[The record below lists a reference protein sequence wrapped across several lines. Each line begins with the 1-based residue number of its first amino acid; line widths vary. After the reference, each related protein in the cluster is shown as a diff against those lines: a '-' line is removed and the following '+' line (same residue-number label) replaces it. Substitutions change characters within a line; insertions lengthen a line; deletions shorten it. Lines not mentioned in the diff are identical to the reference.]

1 MTAPAPPAP
10 SSVWREIRR
19 FARDTVRQNLNLKII
34 AAALAVVAWL
44 LVQGRP
50 TAEEYAT
57 IRLDYVWPE
66 ELVVDGNPVDQVLVK
81 AVGPR
86 ANLREMTH
94 RDLRYRIDLSD
105 SAAGETTL
113 NFTGMLVQ
121 DLPSNLSITTISP
134 ASLSFRFDEKMT
146 KAVQVN
152 VPTRGE
158 PAFGFEIQ
166 EIVIE
171 PNVVALTGAKPD
183 LEPLEEIKT
192 RPLDLSGRD
201 RNFAEILSLDLGTL
215 RVRPEHDAE
224 VSVYVRLSQVI
235 EEREMEVAVTLP
247 EELEGAVVEPT
258 RATVTLHGP
267 ARELHRVMAASIR
280 VYVDDPEISFHGGE
294 ARVEYAPM
302 GKGEGEPHVRVQ
314 AEGLPDS
321 VEVRSLQPSSFTVR
335 GSGR

>member
-1 MTAPAPPAP
+1 
-10 SSVWREIRR
+10 VRR
-19 FARDTVRQNLNLKII
+19 VLRDALRQNLNLKII

-57 IRLDYVWPE
+57 IRLDYVWPD
-66 ELVVDGNPVDQVLVK
+66 ELVLDGDPVDQVLVK

-134 ASLSFRFDEKMT
+134 ASLTFRFDERLT
-146 KAVQVN
+146 KALEVK

-171 PNVVALTGAKPD
+171 PNLITLSGARPD
-183 LEPLEEIKT
+183 LESLEEVRTK
-192 RPLDLSGRD
+192 PLDLAGRD
-201 RNFAEILSLDLGTL
+201 RNFAEILALDLGTL
-215 RVRPEHDAE
+215 RARPEHDAE
-224 VSVYVRLSQVI
+224 VSVYVRLDQVV
-235 EEREMEVAVTLP
+235 EEREMEVPITLP
-247 EELEGAVVEPT
+247 VELEGVVVEPAH
-258 RATVTLHGP
+258 ATVTLHGP
-267 ARELHRVMAASIR
+267 ARELHRVMASAIR
-280 VYVDDPEISFHGGE
+280 VYVDDPELAFRGGKV
-294 ARVEYAPM
+294 RVEYAPM
-302 GKGEGEPHVRVQ
+302 GQGEGEPRVRLQ

-321 VEVRSLQPSSFTVR
+321 VQVQTLQPSIFTLTR
-335 GSGR
+335 SGR